1 MLTFDREIL
10 DGPAPFDP
18 EAVIREARRRQRRR
32 WLICSAALIV
42 VVASVAGAAA
52 ALAGGGRAQPHHHA
66 TTRPSPTVTRAP
78 APASSS
84 EPEAPGSLALASHGG
99 LYIADATRNEIFE
112 RLPDGPFRVVA
123 GDGTAGFVDDQ
134 GFSGDG
140 GRATAA
146 EIDAPGA
153 MAVASNGTLYFTA
166 HTRVRAVLPTGTIT
180 TVVGD
185 GRRGIWVSDGTPAL
199 DAHVFRATSITLS
212 PSGELYIA
220 TGNQVLALQPNGT
233 LTNVLG
239 HRGPHQGIYGIGG
252 PAVDASA
259 DGAAGLAFN
268 AAGDLFVFG
277 SATKSVLMV
286 TPQGIVSLV
295 PGTIYPRGVGGLVPT
310 PDGAVLAMSNTSIVR
325 LTPQG
330 EQTVM
335 AFPTGPTPPDT
346 YLGVENVAPVGIAVA
361 PNRTIYFD
369 TNPNDGYS
377 NAAVIAAISP
387 DGKGVRLWR
396 RGESVTTPPSQPGQ

>member
-1 MLTFDREIL
+1 MLTFDPETL
-10 DGPAPFDP
+10 EAPAPFDP
-18 EAVIREARRRQRRR
+18 EAVIREARRRQRQR
-32 WLICSAALIV
+32 WLISSAALIV

-52 ALAGGGRAQPHHHA
+52 ALAGGGSAQPHHHA
-66 TTRPSPTVTRAP
+66 TTPPPSPTVSPAP
-78 APASSS
+78 APATNS
-84 EPEAPGSLALASHGG
+84 EPEAPGSLALASDGG
-99 LYIADATRNEIFE
+99 LYIADASRNVIFE
-112 RLPDGPFRVVA
+112 RLADGTFRVVA
-123 GDGTAGFVDDQ
+123 GDGTP

-140 GRATAA
+140 GPATAA

-153 MAVASNGTLYFTA
+153 MAVAPDGTLYFTA
-166 HTRVRAVLPTGTIT
+166 NTRVRAVLPTGTIT
-180 TVVGD
+180 TVAGD
-185 GRRGIWVSDGTPAL
+185 GRRGTWVSDGTPAL
-199 DAHVFRATSITLS
+199 DAHLLGATSITLS

-220 TGNQVLALQPNGT
+220 TGNQVLSLQPNGT

-239 HRGPHQGIYGIGG
+239 HRGPYGGISGIGG
-252 PAVDASA
+252 PAVDATA

-268 AAGDLFVFG
+268 AAADLFVFG

-286 TPQGIVSLV
+286 TPQGMVSLV
-295 PGTIYPRGVGGLVPT
+295 PGTIYPRGNGALVPT
-310 PDGAVLAMSNTSIVR
+310 PGGAVLAMNTTSIVR

-396 RGESVTTPPSQPGQ
+396 RGESVTTSPSQLGQ

>member
-1 MLTFDREIL
+1 MLTFDPKTRE
-10 DGPAPFDP
+10 ARVPFDP

-32 WLICSAALIV
+32 WLTVSAALVV

-66 TTRPSPTVTRAP
+66 TTPSPTVTPAP
-78 APASSS
+78 APVSSS
-84 EPEAPGSLALASHGG
+84 EPEAPGSLALAPDGG

-112 RLPDGPFRVVA
+112 RLPDGTFRVVA
-123 GDGTAGFVDDQ
+123 GNGTA

-140 GRATAA
+140 GPATAA

-153 MAVASNGTLYFTA
+153 MAVAPDGTLYFTA
-166 HTRVRAVLPTGTIT
+166 NTRVRAVLPTGTIT
-180 TVVGD
+180 TVAGD
-185 GRRGIWVSDGTPAL
+185 GRRGTWVSDGTPAL
-199 DAHVFRATSITLS
+199 DAHLFGATSITLS

-233 LTNVLG
+233 LTTVLG

-286 TPQGIVSLV
+286 TPRGIVSLV

-310 PDGAVLAMSNTSIVR
+310 PDGAVLAMSTTSIVR

-346 YLGVENVAPVGIAVA
+346 YLGVRNVAPVGIAVS

-387 DGKGVRLWR
+387 DGNGVRLWR
-396 RGESVTTPPSQPGQ
+396 RRESVTTSPSQPGQ

>member
-1 MLTFDREIL
+1 
-10 DGPAPFDP
+10 
-18 EAVIREARRRQRRR
+18 
-32 WLICSAALIV
+32 LIV
-42 VVASVAGAAA
+42 VVESVAGAAS

-66 TTRPSPTVTRAP
+66 TTTPSPTVTPAP

-84 EPEAPGSLALASHGG
+84 EPEAPGSLALAPDGG

-112 RLPDGPFRVVA
+112 RLPDGTFRVVA
-123 GDGTAGFVDDQ
+123 GDGTAGF
-134 GFSGDG
+134 SGDG
-140 GRATAA
+140 RPATAA

-166 HTRVRAVLPTGTIT
+166 NTRVRAVLPTGTIT

-185 GRRGIWVSDGTPAL
+185 GRRGTWVSDGTPAL
-199 DAHVFRATSITLS
+199 DAHLLGATSITLS

-239 HRGPHQGIYGIGG
+239 HRGPYEGIYGIGG
-252 PAVDASA
+252 PAVEASA

-277 SATKSVLMV
+277 SSTKSVLMV
-286 TPQGIVSLV
+286 TPRGIVSLV
-295 PGTIYPRGVGGLVPT
+295 PGSIYPRGVGGLVPT
-310 PDGAVLAMSNTSIVR
+310 PDGAVLAMNTTSIVR

-396 RGESVTTPPSQPGQ
+396 RGESVTTSPSQPGQ